1 MSTFEATIRKRC
13 RNAVYKYS
21 NYHMFCSLPNN
32 KFPECRLDRTRE
44 MYEKMGFEFS
54 YRVSKNENYVPK
66 ISWKNAT
73 FGLAKEIYDL
83 EVDKIESRIFNWN
96 YKIFYH
102 MKLLFEDFDNVT
114 FKHTVSKHIPEDILN
129 IILERRTD
137 TIDDKLMERV
147 FNAMKKDHPLEENI
161 IFKDLEYKSSSGIL
175 GWYFNYLRVFI
186 WISHVLGSYEKVV
199 ITLSPDWFGV
209 EV

>member
-1 MSTFEATIRKRC
+1 MSTFEARLRKRC

-32 KFPECRLDRTRE
+32 TFQEHELDWISKS
-44 MYEKMGFEFS
+44 YEKMGFKFS
-54 YRVSKNENYVPK
+54 YRVSKNENCVPK

-83 EVDKIESRIFNWN
+83 EVDKIESRIFNYN

-102 MKLLFEDFDNVT
+102 MKLLFKDFDNVT
-114 FKHTVSKHIPEDILN
+114 FKHTISEKTPEDILN
-129 IILERRTD
+129 TILERRTD
-137 TIDDKLMERV
+137 TIDDKLVKRV
-147 FNAMKKDHPLEENI
+147 FNSMKRNHPLEKNLI
-161 IFKDLEYKSSSGIL
+161 LKDLEYTSSSGKL
-175 GWYFNYLRVFI
+175 GWYYRFEYIFI
-186 WISHVLGSYEKVV
+186 WVSQVLGSYDKVV
-199 ITLSPDWFGV
+199 ITLSPHWFGV